1 MNILNKKTKLS
12 SNDKLNLKKKFKDY
26 VLNKLSNTKII
37 ISKGKEAKIYDLAE
51 KNQNSENIAEL
62 CPDYYDYMTNKEFK
76 KQLTDNFD
84 VYLRDINIERQL
96 ELTKNKIELKPFI
109 IIGTKNGFYQIDLE
123 PIIINL

>member
-1 MNILNKKTKLS
+1 
-12 SNDKLNLKKKFKDY
+12 
-26 VLNKLSNTKII
+26 
-37 ISKGKEAKIYDLAE
+37 
-51 KNQNSENIAEL
+51 
-62 CPDYYDYMTNKEFK
+62 MTNKEFK
-76 KQLTDNFD
+76 KQLIDNFD

>member
-1 MNILNKKTKLS
+1 MKTFSNKTKLS

-62 CPDYYDYMTNKEFK
+62 CPDYYDYMTNKEIK
-76 KQLTDNFD
+76 KQLIDNFD

-109 IIGTKNGFYQIDLE
+109 IIGIDGGFYQLE
-123 PIIINL
+123 LSPVVITL